1 MSFGKNLGKTIVL
14 LILVIIL
21 ILGGLLWFDYLGV
34 IQAKKIFAP
43 FYRLIGKEPQ
53 TSVAV
58 TTNIDL
64 LKVDLDSE
72 RLEKRLEELSLRS
85 EELDKREQDIATL
98 EAENTQIAQELEERR
113 ISQEEREKT
122 FNNIQKM
129 YDDRSVNIRK
139 NAENLNGMA
148 PANAVA
154 ILNEMDDQDII
165 DTLRMVDQI
174 AAEEGKASMVSYWL
188 SLMPAE
194 RVAELQRKMANK
206 PTSL

>member
-1 MSFGKNLGKTIVL
+1 MGFGKSLGKTIVL

-34 IQAKKIFAP
+34 INAKSMFAP
-43 FYRLIGKEPQ
+43 FYRMIGKEPQ
-53 TSVAV
+53 TTV
-58 TTNIDL
+58 TKTTSAEL
-64 LKVDLDSE
+64 LQTDLDDE
-72 RLEKRLEELSLRS
+72 RLAKRLEELSLRS
-85 EELDKREQDIATL
+85 EELDKRELDIAAL

-129 YDDRSVNIRK
+129 YDDRNVNIRK

-174 AAEEGKASMVSYWL
+174 AAEEGTSSMVSYWL
-188 SLMPAE
+188 SLMPAN

>member
-1 MSFGKNLGKTIVL
+1 MGFGKSLGKTIVL

-34 IQAKKIFAP
+34 IHAKKIFAP

-58 TTNIDL
+58 TTNQEL
-64 LKVDLDSE
+64 LQVDLDEE
-72 RLEKRLEELSLRS
+72 RLAKRLEELSLRS
-85 EELDKREQDIATL
+85 EELDKRELDIQAM

-129 YDDRSVNIRK
+129 YDDRNVNIRK

-174 AAEEGKASMVSYWL
+174 AAEEGTASMVSYWL

>member
-1 MSFGKNLGKTIVL
+1 MSFKKNFGKSFV
-14 LILVIIL
+14 LILIIVIL
-21 ILGGLLWFDYLGV
+21 VLGGLLWFDYLGV
-34 IQAKKIFAP
+34 INAKSMFAP
-43 FYRLIGKEPQ
+43 FYRMIGKEPQ
-53 TSVAV
+53 TTV
-58 TTNIDL
+58 TKTTSAEL
-64 LKVDLDSE
+64 LQTDLDDE
-72 RLEKRLEELSLRS
+72 RLAKRLEELSLRS
-85 EELDKREQDIATL
+85 EELDKRELDIQAL

-129 YDDRSVNIRK
+129 YDDRNVNIRK

-174 AAEEGKASMVSYWL
+174 AAEEGTSSMVSYWL
-188 SLMPAE
+188 SLMPAN

>member
-1 MSFGKNLGKTIVL
+1 MGFGKSFGKTIVL

-34 IQAKKIFAP
+34 IQAKKLFAP

-58 TTNIDL
+58 TTNTEIL
-64 LKVDLDSE
+64 QADLDNE

-85 EELDKREQDIATL
+85 EELDKREQDIAAL

>member
-1 MSFGKNLGKTIVL
+1 MSFGKSLGKTVVL

-34 IQAKKIFAP
+34 IHAKKMFAP
-43 FYRLIGKEPQ
+43 FYQMIGKEPQ
-53 TSVAV
+53 TSVTEISNA
-58 TTNIDL
+58 DL
-64 LKVDLDSE
+64 LKADLDEE
-72 RLEKRLEELSLRS
+72 RLAKRLEELSIRS
-85 EELDKREQDIATL
+85 EELDKRELDILAL
-98 EAENTQIAQELEERR
+98 EQENTQIAQELEERR

-129 YDDRSVNIRK
+129 YDDRNVNIRK

-174 AAEEGKASMVSYWL
+174 ASEEGTSSMVSYWL

>member
-1 MSFGKNLGKTIVL
+1 MGFGKSLGKTIVL

-34 IQAKKIFAP
+34 INAKSMFAP
-43 FYRLIGKEPQ
+43 FYRMIGKEPQ
-53 TSVAV
+53 TTV
-58 TTNIDL
+58 TKTTSAEL
-64 LKVDLDSE
+64 LQTDLDEE
-72 RLEKRLEELSLRS
+72 RLAKRLEELSLRS
-85 EELDKREQDIATL
+85 EELDKRELDIQAL

-129 YDDRSVNIRK
+129 YDDRNVNIRK

-174 AAEEGKASMVSYWL
+174 AAEEGTSSMVSYWL
-188 SLMPAE
+188 SLMPAN

>member
-1 MSFGKNLGKTIVL
+1 MGFGKSFGKTIVL

-34 IQAKKIFAP
+34 IQAKKLFAP

-58 TTNIDL
+58 TTNAEIL
-64 LKVDLDSE
+64 QADLDNE

-85 EELDKREQDIATL
+85 EELDKREQDIAAL

>member
-1 MSFGKNLGKTIVL
+1 MGFGKSFGKTLVL

-34 IQAKKIFAP
+34 IQAKKLFAP

-58 TTNIDL
+58 TTNAEIL
-64 LKVDLDSE
+64 QADLDNE

-85 EELDKREQDIATL
+85 EELDKREQDIAAL

-113 ISQEEREKT
+113 ISPEEREKT